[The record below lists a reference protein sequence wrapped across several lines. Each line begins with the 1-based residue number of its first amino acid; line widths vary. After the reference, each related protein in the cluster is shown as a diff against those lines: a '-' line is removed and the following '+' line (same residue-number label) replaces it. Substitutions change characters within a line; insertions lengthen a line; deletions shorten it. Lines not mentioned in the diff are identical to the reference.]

1 MRFVIPIST
10 NKGQPITKIQSA
22 KTNSLILSNEVNIK
36 NEISIITRRET
47 KMFILCVQIKQTFLV
62 PFGDRSNAIV
72 PQMGKIN
79 KIKKKSAFQL
89 VYSRTETECALFARI
104 VLASRCSL
112 DKVPCMEPRWAVGQ
126 SKWRRSSHWLS
137 LSSLILKAF

>member
-10 NKGQPITKIQSA
+10 NKGQPITKIQST

-36 NEISIITRRET
+36 NEISIITRWET

-72 PQMGKIN
+72 PQMGKN
-79 KIKKKSAFQL
+79 K
-89 VYSRTETECALFARI
+89 
-104 VLASRCSL
+104 
-112 DKVPCMEPRWAVGQ
+112 
-126 SKWRRSSHWLS
+126 
-137 LSSLILKAF
+137 

>member
-10 NKGQPITKIQSA
+10 NKGQPITKIQST

-72 PQMGKIN
+72 PQMGKN
-79 KIKKKSAFQL
+79 KYNLKKISISACL
-89 VYSRTETECALFARI
+89 LEDRNRVCSIRPNCSRVQVLFGQGALHGAT
-104 VLASRCSL
+104 
-112 DKVPCMEPRWAVGQ
+112 
-126 SKWRRSSHWLS
+126 LS
-137 LSSLILKAF
+137 CGTV